1 MDIVKKIPRWEQII
15 PVYAVIVM
23 MVYVWSLFQYFWRL
37 SSWLNFSTLGQVG
50 GIYVYT
56 AAVNFIESL
65 LILFALLV
73 LSVILPSKW
82 FYEQFVVKGSVLT
95 LSHPRRVDALQ
106 PDLVRGYPA
115 SFDIASETSGFCGCR
130 CSFDLSV
137 RPNWFLEKNDG
148 RTCESHDRVSVY
160 LDADHSDFGFGFA
173 GAKHF
178 LSLHCPSHKK
188 GK

>member
-1 MDIVKKIPRWEQII
+1 MKEIFPLDIVKKIPRWEQII

-65 LILFALLV
+65 LILLALLV

-82 FYEQFVVKGSVLT
+82 FYEQFVVKGSALT
-95 LSHPRRVDALQ
+95 LLTLGGLMLFNQTLFEDILHPSILLPKLLAFAAVVVLLIFLFGRIGFLKKTMEELANRMTVFLYIWMPITAISVLVL
-106 PDLVRGYPA
+106 LVRNI
-115 SFDIASETSGFCGCR
+115 F
-130 CSFDLSV
+130 
-137 RPNWFLEKNDG
+137 
-148 RTCESHDRVSVY
+148 
-160 LDADHSDFGFGFA
+160 
-173 GAKHF
+173 
-178 LSLHCPSHKK
+178 
-188 GK
+188 